1 MEIQGGL
8 VSMFQMDHV
17 RDSVLEAHI
26 FCLTGDEAEQIAN
39 LA

>member
-8 VSMFQMDHV
+8 VSMFQIDHV
-17 RDSVLEAHI
+17 MDSVLEAQI
-26 FCLTGDEAEQIAN
+26 FCLTWAEAEQIAN